1 MSLCACACVC
11 LRARERRREGRGVTD
26 DFRWESVSAP
36 SRGRRRALRDPVCF
50 TPIAFHYDRR
60 VIRLVTPHTHRHTHK
75 ALPPPGRSSG
85 SPWVAAARRWDPG
98 VLADRPRCAQV
109 SWAPAASTPC
119 VPGTMM
125 SSGTAPVL
133 GDPSR
138 KKRQTWT
145 LRVTVST
152 ATGSCRGALSPSRTG
167 WGASL
172 GDPIPQNAL
181 SSRSGRLCDLVCH
194 SAVTRRGGGR
204 GAGSVTWFC

>member
-1 MSLCACACVC
+1 MGKRLGAQQGATPSSPRPRLLSPPSLF
-11 LRARERRREGRGVTD
+11 TMTI
-26 DFRWESVSAP
+26 VSYV
-36 SRGRRRALRDPVCF
+36 SS
-50 TPIAFHYDRR
+50 
-60 VIRLVTPHTHRHTHK
+60 PHTHRHTHK

-85 SPWVAAARRWDPG
+85 SPWVAAARHWDPG

-109 SWAPAASTPC
+109 SCAPAASTPC

-133 GDPSR
+133 GDPSC

-181 SSRSGRLCDLVCH
+181 SSRSRRLCDLVCH